1 MGTGRPTCKIVAGN
15 FELLDNSGHDQGVNG
30 DVRALRD
37 VLM

>member
-15 FELLDNSGHDQGVNG
+15 FELLDSSRHNQGVNG

-37 VLM
+37 VLK